1 MKRKLAWFG
10 LGFALAELFAAYMPP
25 LVIVPAAALFA
36 LLLFL
41 CWQKNT
47 RFPLLGAVFGLV
59 FFALYSAI
67 VILPVRQYIG
77 QTAVCTAVVQPDR
90 ESSYQSGYFRGT
102 LKIIECN
109 GQQTNFLV
117 ECDAFPDAQPGDIF
131 TAKFLLEELDEDAY
145 KMSKLSEGVY
155 LQAEYQEAFT
165 ISSHSNALPYV
176 LYDLRKVLASL
187 LQQWMPTE
195 EGALEAAMLLGD
207 KSELTESLQGAF
219 RASGVSHLLAVS
231 GLHVALLCGIFS
243 LGYRRKFWR
252 PLIIFR
258 AALVV
263 FYMLLTGMSISVTR
277 AGIVFLLALA
287 GDFLLQPVD
296 LLTSTGAAAVLI
308 GLQNPYAPCD
318 VGFQLSF
325 CAVLGVQLAGA
336 VSRTEET
343 WLPDECSPGIYRFLS
358 LLLDI
363 IEPVQVAFF
372 ASLATLPVLVT
383 QGLSVSGVSV
393 LTNLLVV
400 WMLQPALQLGIAVL
414 LLAIVPFL
422 MPLAHLA
429 SLLLSVWL
437 HWMIQ
442 IVRWC
447 SQLPMAHIFLPT
459 RYTLLVFAVLAVLAI
474 LFWRSRRFVLY
485 LPVAAACTALALLLG
500 NWALHDVVRIAL
512 VGASN
517 NPCLVC
523 TQNGNAVVLF
533 RGGQSNVNAVETY
546 LQENASPTV
555 TLCVDLRQ
563 EPSELNFPFSVTL
576 RAEEMS
582 AYSTRKIL
590 DDLTLD
596 LYHEKSGNLAVV
608 GTGSHHVAMMAGNI
622 QLAAPASVDVFCAA
636 GALSDSVMANTIVC
650 CTKEP
655 TWLSKVEAESVLY
668 GAQEPVIVIRP
679 ERSIVIEE
687 VKPLALQ

>member
-47 RFPLLGAVFGLV
+47 RFPLLGTVCGLA
-59 FFALYSAI
+59 FFVLYSAI
-67 VILPVRQYIG
+67 VILPVRQYID
-77 QTAVCTAVVQPDR
+77 QTAACTAVVQPDR

-165 ISSHSNALPYV
+165 ISAHSNALPYV
-176 LYDLRKVLASL
+176 LYDLRKELASL

-277 AGIVFLLALA
+277 GRIV
-287 GDFLLQPVD
+287 
-296 LLTSTGAAAVLI
+296 
-308 GLQNPYAPCD
+308 
-318 VGFQLSF
+318 
-325 CAVLGVQLAGA
+325 
-336 VSRTEET
+336 
-343 WLPDECSPGIYRFLS
+343 
-358 LLLDI
+358 
-363 IEPVQVAFF
+363 
-372 ASLATLPVLVT
+372 
-383 QGLSVSGVSV
+383 
-393 LTNLLVV
+393 
-400 WMLQPALQLGIAVL
+400 
-414 LLAIVPFL
+414 
-422 MPLAHLA
+422 
-429 SLLLSVWL
+429 
-437 HWMIQ
+437 
-442 IVRWC
+442 
-447 SQLPMAHIFLPT
+447 
-459 RYTLLVFAVLAVLAI
+459 
-474 LFWRSRRFVLY
+474 
-485 LPVAAACTALALLLG
+485 
-500 NWALHDVVRIAL
+500 
-512 VGASN
+512 
-517 NPCLVC
+517 
-523 TQNGNAVVLF
+523 
-533 RGGQSNVNAVETY
+533 
-546 LQENASPTV
+546 
-555 TLCVDLRQ
+555 
-563 EPSELNFPFSVTL
+563 
-576 RAEEMS
+576 
-582 AYSTRKIL
+582 K
-590 DDLTLD
+590 
-596 LYHEKSGNLAVV
+596 
-608 GTGSHHVAMMAGNI
+608 
-622 QLAAPASVDVFCAA
+622 
-636 GALSDSVMANTIVC
+636 
-650 CTKEP
+650 
-655 TWLSKVEAESVLY
+655 
-668 GAQEPVIVIRP
+668 
-679 ERSIVIEE
+679 
-687 VKPLALQ
+687 